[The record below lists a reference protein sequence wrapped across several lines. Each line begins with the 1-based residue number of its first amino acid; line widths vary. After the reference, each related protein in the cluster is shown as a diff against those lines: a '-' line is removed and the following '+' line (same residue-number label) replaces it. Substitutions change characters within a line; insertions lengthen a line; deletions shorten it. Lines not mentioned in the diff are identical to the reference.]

1 MTATCSKRVVDGHT
15 SNNVQTGFICRM
27 RYGTL
32 LQISPEW
39 VSIIRS
45 TSYEHRHTAH
55 SILFTCVLFSSLDP
69 HTQPPQHVC
78 WSSIE
83 ILSHHPASL
92 FHHSHVNST
101 GEGCPWSF

>member
-1 MTATCSKRVVDGHT
+1 MNDRHLKRVVGGHT

-27 RYGTL
+27 RYGNV

-45 TSYEHRHTAH
+45 TMNTDTPPASLHASCSSHW
-55 SILFTCVLFSSLDP
+55 ILSP
-69 HTQPPQHVC
+69 NPPLHVC

-83 ILSHHPASL
+83 MLSQHTASL
-92 FHHSHVNST
+92 FHHSHVNSA